1 MNRRWFTILSALA
14 AFGFVTLCGVGCK
27 PTEKTPSP
35 APTPPSAPTN
45 AISTNTVVSEVAV
58 LKFKDYGDI
67 VVEFLPEVAP
77 KTVANFKKLANEKFY
92 DGTLSHRLIPGFMI
106 QLGDPLTKDPAQ
118 EARWGSG
125 DPGYKLAAEF
135 NSTRHA
141 RGVLSMARNGDPNER
156 FGQMPQPQFADS
168 AGSQFF
174 ICFAAAAHLDGKY
187 TAFAKVLKGGDVLD
201 KLEKIPVGGPQGSK
215 PQTPV
220 TLETVRIVARDT
232 LK

>member
-45 AISTNTVVSEVAV
+45 AIRTNAVVIEVAV
-58 LKFKDYGDI
+58 LQFKDYGDI

-135 NSTRHA
+135 NSTRHV
-141 RGVLSMARNGDPNER
+141 RGVLSMARSSDP
-156 FGQMPQPQFADS
+156 DS

-174 ICFAAAAHLDGKY
+174 ICFSAASHLDGQY